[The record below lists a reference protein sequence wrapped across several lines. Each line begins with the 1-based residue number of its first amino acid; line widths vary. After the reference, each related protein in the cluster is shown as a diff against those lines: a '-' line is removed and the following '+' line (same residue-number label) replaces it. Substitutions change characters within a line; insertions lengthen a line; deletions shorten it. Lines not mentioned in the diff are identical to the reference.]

1 MPDEPKLV
9 FVVRL
14 KGLVFY
20 RYPALSYQSNL
31 DDSIN
36 KIAPKPRKI
45 LQLLRLLQLNNGVF
59 VKLTKATAEM
69 LKIVEPYI
77 GYGYPSL
84 KTVRELLYKRGYG
97 KVNKQRV
104 ALSSNAIIEENLGK
118 FGLVCMEDLLHEI
131 YTVGPHFKQA
141 SNVGDLWVLSGLIIY
156 KH

>member
-1 MPDEPKLV
+1 M
-9 FVVRL
+9 
-14 KGLVFY
+14 
-20 RYPALSYQSNL
+20 
-31 DDSIN
+31 
-36 KIAPKPRKI
+36 
-45 LQLLRLLQLNNGVF
+45 F

-104 ALSSNAIIEENLGK
+104 ALSNNAIIEENLGK

-141 SNVGDLWVLSGLIIY
+141 SNVGDL
-156 KH
+156 